1 MADIGEKLNELLSSP
16 EGLEKLQQAAGQLQ
30 GILGDDG
37 DMSALLSKLAP
48 PEKPPAPKTEGIDLS
63 LLAKAAP
70 LLQAMQQ
77 EDDSSNLLKALR
89 PYMHGER
96 QKRLDEAIQM
106 LKWVRLVTLLKDQ
119 GVL

>member
-1 MADIGEKLNELLSSP
+1 MADIGEKLSELLSSP
-16 EGLEKLQQAAGQLQ
+16 GGMEKLQQAAGQLQ

-37 DMSALLSKLAP
+37 DIGALFSKLTP
-48 PEKPPAPKTEGIDLS
+48 PEKPTPQKTEGIDLS
-63 LLAKAAP
+63 LLTKAAP

-96 QKRLDEAIQM
+96 QKKLDDAIQM
-106 LKWVRLVTLLKDQ
+106 LKWFRLVTLLKDQ